1 MRLIFIRHAE
11 PDYSIDSL
19 TEAGFREAEL
29 LARRVRQ
36 WNVTAFF
43 VSPLGRAQATAAPS
57 LEAAGRTA
65 QTMDWLREFSCGEYV
80 MPDRKGKTKKVPWDF
95 LPEYW
100 TARPEFADRD
110 RWTSLP
116 VMRAMPQK
124 VDDRFAEVC
133 GGIDTILARY
143 GYRREG
149 GIYRVS
155 ADARRD
161 ATLVFFC
168 HLGTTGA
175 VAGHLLNMAPP
186 LLWQSFFLPPSSVTV
201 LNTEEQTAGIAAF
214 RCQMM
219 GDTAHLRATGEP
231 VSPMGAFGPVFDESE
246 QQL

>member
-36 WNVTAFF
+36 WDVTAFF

-57 LEAAGRTA
+57 LAAAERAA

-80 MPDRKGKTKKVPWDF
+80 MPDRVGKIKKVPWDF

-110 RWTSLP
+110 RWTGLP
-116 VMRAMPQK
+116 VMQTMPEN
-124 VDDRFAEVC
+124 VAERFAEVC
-133 GGIDTILARY
+133 GSLDALLAQY
-143 GYRREG
+143 GYHRSGR
-149 GIYRVS
+149 IYQV
-155 ADARRD
+155 ANDAARD

-175 VAGHLLNMAPP
+175 LAGHLLNIAPP

-201 LNTEEQTAGIAAF
+201 LNTEEQTPGIAAF
-214 RCQMM
+214 RCQAM
-219 GDTAHLRATGEP
+219 GDTAHLRGTGEP
-231 VSPMGAFGPVFDESE
+231 VSQMGAFGPVLDESG